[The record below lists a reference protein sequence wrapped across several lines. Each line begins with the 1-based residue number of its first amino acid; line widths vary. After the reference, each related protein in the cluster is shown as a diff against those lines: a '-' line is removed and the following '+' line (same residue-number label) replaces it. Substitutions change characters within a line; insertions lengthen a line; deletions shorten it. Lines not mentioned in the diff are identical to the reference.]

1 MTQFLRPFTE
11 SGVDF
16 TLVTSPARIGPKG
29 DNDSVIVAYKG
40 LDDIAADISFGRQLV
55 TGGTSDDLPPGAG
68 EIVDSSLGCLVRLIG
83 LSDQGGLDRTGVFYS
98 EASKTGV
105 ATTRIQTVILPKDG
119 KINFNILPSVLGC
132 SVLFLIFEDDGI
144 FLSQM

>member
-1 MTQFLRPFTE
+1 MTKFLLPSIE

-16 TLVTSPARIGPKG
+16 TLVTSPARIGPTG

-55 TGGTSDDLPPGAG
+55 TGGTSGDLPPGAG

-105 ATTRIQTVILPKDG
+105 ATTRIQTVILLKDG
-119 KINFNILPSVLGC
+119 EKHFNILPVIILN
-132 SVLFLIFEDDGI
+132 FIA
-144 FLSQM
+144 